1 MLDFFV
7 IFFVLSCTLFFIIYS
22 YISAVFFPGLLV
34 VHMHAFI
41 FGTISPCIKVF

>member
-7 IFFVLSCTLFFIIYS
+7 IFFVLSCTLFFVIYS

-34 VHMHAFI
+34 VQMHAFI
-41 FGTISPCIKVF
+41 FGTISHCINVF